1 MLDDKQIV
9 LGQLVTSI
17 AGRDHGTGYLV
28 VAIDSSS
35 YIYVANGRNHPIAK
49 PKKKN
54 IRHVKVLQSVATVL
68 TKKLA
73 EGETVTD
80 EAVRQAIACFCE
92 PDIL

>member
-1 MLDDKQIV
+1 VLDDKQIV

-73 EGETVTD
+73 EGESGY
-80 EAVRQAIACFCE
+80 CLF
-92 PDIL
+92 L